1 MKDFLKKRLIPSL
14 LFGLIVGLI
23 VGSILSIWAIIQT
36 TEISDDNYG
45 KIIQLLKNHPEKQE
59 ELEIY
64 LHDNQ
69 IDCQEF
75 GNLMQNTPNNNK
87 VQLLKIIGKQ
97 K

>member
-1 MKDFLKKRLIPSL
+1 MKDFLKKRLMPSV
-14 LFGLIVGLI
+14 LFGLT